1 MKQKALLQVFVHA
14 SVYVLVAYCYW
25 SALYSVTYIV

>member
-1 MKQKALLQVFVHA
+1 MKQKALQVFVHA
-14 SVYVLVAYCYW
+14 SVFLLVAYCYW